1 VFPYSFEDMKDL
13 KTENLTQWV
22 EDFTKD
28 LLQWASRKVSD
39 PELAQDL
46 VQETF
51 LAAAEKFDSFKG
63 ESSPKTWLFSIL
75 NNKIIDH
82 YRKRMQH
89 HMPFDEQRN
98 PDFFDNDGAWDAAKI
113 PKDWHMEER
122 NLLDDDEFQTVLVK
136 CLEALPEKWN
146 ICVKLK
152 YISDKKAED
161 ICQEI
166 GITTS
171 NYWQIIHR
179 AKLQLRDCVEKNW
192 YKN

>member
-51 LAAAEKFDSFKG
+51 LAVAEKFDSFKG
-63 ESSPKTWLFSIL
+63 ESSPRTWLFSIL
-75 NNKIIDH
+75 NHKIVDH

-89 HMPFDEQRN
+89 HMPFDEQRST
-98 PDFFDNDGAWDAAKI
+98 DFFDNDGAWHAAKI
-113 PKDWHMEER
+113 PEDWHMEER
-122 NLLDDDEFQTVLVK
+122 
-136 CLEALPEKWN
+136 
-146 ICVKLK
+146 
-152 YISDKKAED
+152 
-161 ICQEI
+161 
-166 GITTS
+166 
-171 NYWQIIHR
+171 
-179 AKLQLRDCVEKNW
+179 KNGTCSMIMSSSPFL
-192 YKN
+192 